1 MSVGTF
7 SLEVPT
13 VTDGV
18 DSLLSADAPAWE
30 RAKEVVVAV
39 EPTPLDRQPSAYVQA
54 SWRDRPRSAVGQVH
68 VRAAAGSDGLALRL
82 DWTAARPVR
91 RIDDVNA
98 YPDACA
104 VLFPADGREADF
116 GTMGSPEHPVRGW
129 HWRAGSDPPFV
140 VTATG
145 IGTVERID
153 GQAVQGR
160 ASWTGGRWQV
170 VLAGPLG
177 AEGLPLG
184 RGSALPVAF
193 AVWSGAARQ
202 RAGLKAFSPQP
213 CELRLA

>member
-153 GQAVQGR
+153 GQAVREGR
-160 ASWTGGRWQV
+160 AGPGVAGRSCWPDRWAPKGFPS
-170 VLAGPLG
+170 AGDP
-177 AEGLPLG
+177 PFRSRSPCG
-184 RGSALPVAF
+184 RARRASAPV
-193 AVWSGAARQ
+193 
-202 RAGLKAFSPQP
+202 
-213 CELRLA
+213 